1 MKTSDLTNV
10 INVVTNSSYS
20 NYIITDFN
28 YTYNNVVINY
38 FDREA
43 TELASDTMNII
54 AVQ

>member
-1 MKTSDLTNV
+1 MKISDLTN
-10 INVVTNSSYS
+10 ITNVVTNSFYS

-43 TELASDTMNII
+43 IELASGTMNII
-54 AVQ
+54 VVQ